1 MPKSAAVKRPRISE
15 AHVQEAVVQM
25 LVLDNWRPIRT
36 DPVSDR
42 GRGKG
47 FGEPGMPDMLFLRY
61 DPINTDPAMGYWGST
76 FGSGLDRHGH
86 PDASWAEDCNILW
99 VEFKAAGE
107 KPKPHQ
113 TTWHDR
119 ERARGALVM
128 TFDSVDSAREWYRGS
143 GLMRNKILT

>member
-1 MPKSAAVKRPRISE
+1 MPKSAVTRPRISE

-47 FGEPGMPDMLFLRY
+47 FGEPGMPDYMFIRY
-61 DPINTDPAMGYWGST
+61 HCRPEVSCVDGAHGSD
-76 FGSGLDRHGH
+76 FARSIAGV
-86 PDASWAEDCNILW
+86 LW
-99 VEFKAAGE
+99 IEFKAAGE
-107 KPKPHQ
+107 KPKQHQ

-128 TFDSVDSAREWYRGS
+128 TFDSVDAAREWYRGS
-143 GLMRNKILT
+143 GLNRNML